1 MWYRLVLAYREVQEK
16 EGEISFHRTK
26 SDYDRPSF
34 MMDENAQ
41 QSSQTISGGGNNYLT
56 QGPGLY
62 TSQNPAEMH
71 HYNFLPKTRQ
81 VRIPKGA
88 RILDYENLSEE
99 DVQTIINGWNEKYN
113 TNYVYNSS
121 MKDMDD
127 ILHLITN
134 SEMPID
140 KFKMTYRKQ
149 KDNIPGNPTVKL
161 YPLLLKLGYDAID
174 YYDYTGRQNDPTKYL
189 KSPEHQQMSRRTR
202 NKKDKNIDKKN
213 ILIINR
219 SMITRPDLF
228 QKARFRPETLTEED
242 KKIIDDEN
250 QTTNVEYGKD
260 ILEAGA
266 LPNATEESVIEF
278 LEAGVDPLK
287 VLPVIRKIDFW
298 ADDISGKDRFDFLRK
313 IKKYYNENIIF
324 VLFTSAEIED
334 HKKEIRA
341 ILGDYGRGEAVGF
354 AINAREGI
362 EKYLKRLNNKYFLYG
377 YIDENLGI
385 EETVSAIKQWQKLTE
400 VAKLDKSLSKEVP
413 FRTGQLFDHFKQLIK
428 QEKSFDL
435 IYRLVNDIELKKFLP
450 RSVIQELV
458 WKQNELRMQNGVDL
472 LAQRNEQTEKEM
484 EVERQKFLQ
493 SQQPAQQPAQKVAYK
508 ILQKTAGKTK
518 YYYFNGESK
527 PLRDHLEDIFPYA
540 NSVDIFYMMGR
551 LRNKAMSDDQVA
563 NLLYEAAMGR
573 LFPRFEDKR
582 A

>member
-1 MWYRLVLAYREVQEK
+1 MWYRTVLAYREVTDK
-16 EGEISFHRTK
+16 EGEITFHRTK

-41 QSSQTISGGGNNYLT
+41 QSSQTISGGGNNFLT

-121 MKDMDD
+121 IKDMDD

-134 SEMPID
+134 SEMPIKD
-140 KFKMTYRKQ
+140 FKLRYKGQ

-228 QKARFRPETLTEED
+228 QKARFRPEALTEED

-278 LEAGVDPLK
+278 LEAGADPLK
-287 VLPVIRKIDFW
+287 VVRVIRKIDPYAKNKSF
-298 ADDISGKDRFDFLRK
+298 ADRLEFLRK
-313 IKKYYNENIIF
+313 LKKYYNENIIF
-324 VLFTSAEIED
+324 ELFNSGEIED

-341 ILGDYGRGEAVGF
+341 VLGDYGRGEAVGF
-354 AINAREGI
+354 AINIKEGI
-362 EKYLKRLNNKYFLYG
+362 EKYLERLENKYFPYG

-385 EETVSAIKQWQKLTE
+385 EETISAIKQWQRLTE
-400 VAKLDKSLSKEVP
+400 AAKLDRELSKRVP
-413 FRTGQLFDHFKQLIK
+413 WKIALLFDHFKQLIK

-435 IYRLVNDIELKKFLP
+435 IYRLINDIELKKFLP
-450 RSVIQELV
+450 LSVIQELV

-493 SQQPAQQPAQKVAYK
+493 SQQPEQKVAYK
-508 ILQKTAGKTK
+508 LRVK
-518 YYYFNGESK
+518 Y
-527 PLRDHLEDIFPYA
+527 
-540 NSVDIFYMMGR
+540 V
-551 LRNKAMSDDQVA
+551 V
-563 NLLYEAAMGR
+563 
-573 LFPRFEDKR
+573 
-582 A
+582 